1 MTITIY
7 IFHVFVVIWILL
19 FADSVGQRSKCPP
32 DMTDVQYELPV
43 TIVKVCQDDWASG
56 IATVFLDTS
65 SAPTYANVTCA
76 CSVTS
81 EHRASVSAS
90 FTMNSNTDTIW
101 FEFPTSNLTGRQ
113 QNGIFVF
120 DKSLAFRYWST
131 TDHNTLPA
139 CLKLLLTVT
148 ENANHTENNFNVS
161 CRRSVTYSSPTPTTQ
176 ASSFVGTEEPKSTS
190 YAPMAVGVSAG
201 VLLIAVVI
209 AAALIFIKRR
219 RKYSEENPSENYNH
233 EMENQTNTMV
243 DTKQGID
250 EDSGDKYKENIIISD
265 TYASV
270 GYERVVEPSGI
281 NPVEETSGT
290 KATDD
295 YYSTVSKDRN
305 RNVNKKSDTDKHGNT
320 TLGIK
325 GNGEQEM
332 RTNPQHCFNTA
343 FDGSSDVYNHLN
355 EKETVQPVNV
365 YGSLTTNGD
374 HPKDLLKEYD
384 HIEQQTGEMEH
395 SKKDETYDSV
405 I

>member
-148 ENANHTENNFNVS
+148 DPLRIPLRHQQHKHLVS
-161 CRRSVTYSSPTPTTQ
+161 SERRSLNQQ
-176 ASSFVGTEEPKSTS
+176 AMPQW
-190 YAPMAVGVSAG
+190 
-201 VLLIAVVI
+201 LLV
-209 AAALIFIKRR
+209 R